1 MKSIT
6 RIVLTLVSL
15 ALSVTAAITL
25 AVVGMVIYFTP
36 SLPDINNLQ
45 HYQLSTPLR
54 IYSSDDKLI
63 GEFGEQHRQIVSYDD
78 LPPHLVNAF
87 LAAEDQDFFHHAGVD
102 PKGIGR
108 ALAYMAGYGKV
119 RSGGSTIT
127 MQVAR
132 NYLLTLD
139 QTFSRK
145 IREIMLSLQMERI
158 LSKQQI
164 FELYVNKI
172 YLGQGAYG
180 AGAAAQVYFNKPIDQ
195 LTLPE
200 AATIAGLPKA
210 PSAFNPVV
218 NPIRSL
224 DRRNWI
230 LSRMRQAN
238 TITEQ
243 QYRDALETPLDVRQ
257 AHSDMQLQA
266 PYIAEMARQYAVRH
280 FGEQAYTNGYTIK
293 TTINSAE
300 QEAARQALIDGLVA
314 YDVRHGWRGVEQ
326 KGIPKTLV
334 EAQQRA
340 SRTSAADEE
349 QAVSADVKQ
358 ATRRAAERSVAR
370 IPGIDG
376 DVSNW
381 MHELNNA
388 ANVGPLEPAIVV
400 SADGQQIKA
409 LRRNGTLIT
418 LSGDDVRWAARAR
431 AASPITGDMIRVLP
445 LKDGGW
451 KLSQVPRIEGAI
463 VVLDPTTGAIRALQ
477 GGFSDASSSFNRAT
491 QARRQPGSTFKPF
504 IYLAAL
510 DQGNMTPATVLND
523 APIVESQG
531 GKVWRPENDNR
542 TFQGPT
548 RLRVGL
554 YTSRNMIVIRALN
567 EVGVDKAIDMLVR
580 MGFQR
585 DQMPPGLSLALGSA
599 SLTPLEMARGY
610 AEIANGGFKVE
621 PWYIQSVTQNDDP
634 TNLLEQQEGYHL
646 PPVACPNCSTTAT
659 TTTLADGKTYPVAER
674 IVDPAAVYM
683 IQDIMRDVIVR
694 GTGQRASVLHRSDLS
709 GKTGTSNDQ
718 RDAWFAGF
726 NANLVTTVWV
736 GMDNNSP
743 TGEYGAQAALPIWV
757 QFMGQA
763 LKGKPNAIMP
773 PPDNIVRAR
782 IDPDSGL
789 RLRDEQPG
797 GISEVFRADN
807 LPQFKEMTI
816 DPELQ
821 QKSGSEG
828 TASYDSIF

>member
-78 LPPHLVNAF
+78 IPPHLVDAF
-87 LAAEDQDFFHHAGVD
+87 LAAEDQNFFHHAGVD
-102 PKGIGR
+102 PKGMGR

-180 AGAAAQVYFNKPIDQ
+180 AGAAAQVYFNKSIDQ

-224 DRRNWI
+224 ARRNWI

-243 QYRDALETPLDVRQ
+243 QYREALETPLDVRQ
-257 AHSDMQLQA
+257 AHTDMQLQA
-266 PYIAEMARQYAVRH
+266 PYIAEMARQYAIRH
-280 FGEQAYTNGYTIK
+280 FGDLAYTNGYTIK
-293 TTINSAE
+293 TTISSAD
-300 QEAARQALIDGLVA
+300 QQAARQALIDGLMA

-326 KGIPKTLV
+326 KGIPKTLA

-340 SRTSAADEE
+340 SRTAATDEE

-370 IPGIDG
+370 IPGIEG
-376 DVSNW
+376 DASNW

-388 ANVGPLEPAIVV
+388 GDVGPLEPAIVV
-400 SADGQQIKA
+400 SSDGQQIKA
-409 LRRNGTLIT
+409 VRRDGTLIT
-418 LSGDDVRWAARAR
+418 LNGDSVRWAARAR
-431 AASPITGDMIRVLP
+431 ASAPATGDMIRILP
-445 LKDGGW
+445 LKDGTW

-463 VVLDPTTGAIRALQ
+463 VVLDPVTGAIRALQ

-554 YTSRNMIVIRALN
+554 YTSRNMIAIRALN

-585 DQMPPGLSLALGSA
+585 DQLPAGLSLALGSA

-610 AEIANGGFKVE
+610 AEIANGGFKIE
-621 PWYIQSVTQNDDP
+621 PWYIQSVTQNDNP

-646 PPVACPNCSTTAT
+646 PPVACPKCSPTAT
-659 TTTLADGKTYPVAER
+659 STTLADGKTYPVAER

-683 IQDIMRDVIVR
+683 IQDIMRDVITR

-718 RDAWFAGF
+718 RDAWFAGY
-726 NANLVTTVWV
+726 NANLVATVWV
-736 GMDNNSP
+736 GMDNNAP
-743 TGEYGAQAALPIWV
+743 TGEFGAQAALPIWV

-763 LKGKPNAIMP
+763 LKGKPNAAMP
-773 PPDNIVRAR
+773 APDNIVRAR

-797 GISEVFRADN
+797 GVPEVFRADN
-807 LPQFKEMTI
+807 LPQFQEMTI

>member
-1 MKSIT
+1 MKST
-6 RIVLTLVSL
+6 KRLVVTLVSL
-15 ALSVTAAITL
+15 ALSVTAAVVL
-25 AVVGMVIYFTP
+25 AVVGLVIYFTP
-36 SLPDINNLQ
+36 SLPDINALQ

-63 GEFGEQHRQIVSYDD
+63 GEFGEQHRQIVSYSD
-78 LPPHLVNAF
+78 LPPDMVNAL

-158 LSKQQI
+158 LNKQQI

-180 AGAAAQVYFNKPIDQ
+180 VGAAAQVYFNKPINQ

-200 AATIAGLPKA
+200 AATIASLPKA

-224 DRRNWI
+224 ERRNWI
-230 LSRMRQAN
+230 LDRMRKAN
-238 TITEQ
+238 AITEQ

-257 AHSDMQLQA
+257 AHTEVQLQA
-266 PYIAEMARQYAVRH
+266 PYIAEMARQYAIRH
-280 FGEQAYTNGYTIK
+280 FGDQAYTNGYTIT
-293 TTINSAE
+293 TTINSTD
-300 QEAARQALIDGLVA
+300 QMYARQALVDGLLA
-314 YDVRHGWRGVEQ
+314 YDTRHGWRGVEQ
-326 KGIPKTLV
+326 KAIPKTLA
-334 EAQQRA
+334 EAQRRA
-340 SRTSAADEE
+340 SHTNASDEE

-358 ATRRAAERSVAR
+358 ATRRAAERSVTHIA
-370 IPGIDG
+370 GIEG

-381 MHELNNA
+381 MHELTNTG
-388 ANVGPLEPAIVV
+388 NVGPLEPAIVV
-400 SADGQQIKA
+400 SASGLN
-409 LRRNGTLIT
+409 LRVLRSNGSLAM
-418 LSGDDVRWAARAR
+418 LSGDSVKWAARAR
-431 AASPITGDMIRVLP
+431 AASPTVGDMVRILP
-445 LKDGGW
+445 LKNGEW
-451 KLSQVPRIEGAI
+451 KLSQVPRVEGAI
-463 VVLDPTTGAIRALQ
+463 VVLDPVTGAIRALQ
-477 GGFSDASSSFNRAT
+477 GGFSDSSSSFNRAT

-504 IYLAAL
+504 VYLAAL

-523 APIVESQG
+523 APIVETQG
-531 GKVWRPENDNR
+531 GKEWRPENDNR
-542 TFQGPT
+542 VFQGPT

-554 YTSRNMIVIRALN
+554 YTSRNMIAIRALN
-567 EVGVDKAIDMLVR
+567 DVGVDKAIDMLVK
-580 MGFQR
+580 MGFER
-585 DQMPPGLSLALGSA
+585 DQLPNGLSLALGSA

-621 PWYIQSVTQNDDP
+621 PWYIKSVTQNDSP
-634 TNLLEQQEGYHL
+634 TNLLEQQQGYSL
-646 PPVACPNCSTTAT
+646 PPVACPACSPTAT
-659 TTTLADGKTYPVAER
+659 STTLADGKTYPVAER
-674 IVDPAAVYM
+674 IADPAAIYM
-683 IQDIMRDVIVR
+683 IQDILRDVITH

-718 RDAWFAGF
+718 RDAWFSGF
-726 NANLVTTVWV
+726 NANLISTVWV
-736 GMDNNSP
+736 GMDNNAP
-743 TGEYGAQAALPIWV
+743 TGEFGAQAALPIWV

-763 LKGKPNAIMP
+763 LKGTPEATMP

-807 LPQFKEMTI
+807 LPQFKEQTI

>member
-409 LRRNGTLIT
+409 LCRNGTLIT

>member
-431 AASPITGDMIRVLP
+431 AASPVTGDMIRVLP

-477 GGFSDASSSFNRAT
+477 GGFNDASSSFNRAT

-694 GTGQRASVLHRSDLS
+694 GTGQRASVLHRNDLS